1 MMNIQL
7 KKIKIQRKEDEDDE
21 HVHLIFDFFIFLK
34 NIFKK
39 IKVSIFLIKK
49 WEKWF
54 ICAFMKDKRLKW
66 EKR

>member
-1 MMNIQL
+1 MNIQL

-49 WEKWF
+49 
-54 ICAFMKDKRLKW
+54 
-66 EKR
+66 